1 MKKWE
6 TSSGCQIIR
15 ILAGR
20 SNVFLLMNGKK
31 TILVDTSVE
40 LTWKTLTRRLSRLKV
55 DHLDYLIL
63 THSHMDHAG
72 NAARVK
78 EKYGPLVVIHRSES
92 SQLSSGEFLVPAGTN
107 FFSRGIV
114 SAGTKMLP
122 GLLRCEPCQPDILAD
137 SRFDLSE
144 FGLNASL
151 LHTPGHSPGS
161 MSVIVDDEIALVGD
175 AMVGLFNGT
184 IFPPFAGDEKQ
195 VVKSWG
201 RLLGTGCTLFI
212 PSHGSANTRTVV
224 QKNFD
229 RRKE

>member
-6 TSSGCQIIR
+6 TRSGCQIIR

-31 TILVDTSVE
+31 VILVDTSVE
-40 LTWKTLTRRLSRLKV
+40 FMWKTLTRRLSRLNV

-72 NAARVK
+72 NAGRVK
-78 EKYGPLVVIHRSES
+78 EKYGPLVIIHRSES
-92 SQLSSGEFLVPAGTN
+92 SHLSSGEFLVPSGTN
-107 FFSRGIV
+107 GFSRMIV
-114 SAGTKMLP
+114 SAGTKMIP
-122 GLLRCEPCQPDILAD
+122 GLLRNEPCQTDILAD

-144 FGLNASL
+144 FGLNATL

-175 AMVGLFNGT
+175 AMIGNFTGT
-184 IFPPFAGDEKQ
+184 IFPPFASDEKQ

-201 RLLGTGCTLFI
+201 RLLGTGCSLFL
-212 PSHGSANTRTVV
+212 PSHGSANTRALL

-229 RRKE
+229 RRKD